1 MTETPGN
8 ETPLFTSQFLR
19 QLERLAILSR
29 QMVAGQMQGER
40 RSPKRGQSVEF
51 TDFRQYSLGD
61 DFRRIDWNAYA
72 RLEKFFIKLFVE
84 EEDITVHLLIDTS
97 RSMNWGAPNKLQYA
111 VQAAAALGYISL
123 VGLDRTTATAVGQAN
138 PSLKQFSPH
147 RGKNQA
153 HKFFSFLQSI
163 QPATSISLKNELLAY
178 RSSSKQPGPLIL
190 FTDLF
195 DPHWKEALSI
205 LAGNTYDITLLH
217 ILAPDEIDPEFN
229 GDLKLVDSETSQEIE
244 ITADFDLIQRYKS
257 TFVEWQAEIDLF
269 CSKRGIH
276 YIPLVTSLPLQEL
289 LFSLLRRHSVLK

>member
-1 MTETPGN
+1 MAEAHGT
-8 ETPLFTSQFLR
+8 ETPLFDSQFLR

-51 TDFRQYSLGD
+51 TDFRPYSLGD

-84 EEDITVHLLIDTS
+84 EEDITVHLLLDTS
-97 RSMNWGAPNKLQYA
+97 QSMNWGSPNKLGYSI
-111 VQAAAALGYISL
+111 QAAAALGYIAL
-123 VGLDRTTATAVGQAN
+123 VGLDRTTATALGQQN
-138 PSLKQFSPH
+138 PGLKHFSPH

-163 QPATSISLKNELLAY
+163 HPASTFSLKNELLAY
-178 RSSSKQPGPLIL
+178 RASSKQPGPLLL

-195 DPHWKEALSI
+195 DPNWKEALTI
-205 LAGNTYDITLLH
+205 LAGNTYDITLMH
-217 ILAPDEIDPEFN
+217 ILSLDEVDPDFN
-229 GDLKLVDSETSQEIE
+229 GDLKLLDSETNNEIE
-244 ITADFDLIQRYKS
+244 ITADYDLIQKYKA
-257 TFVEWQAEIDLF
+257 TFAEWQAEIDLY

-276 YIPLVTSLPLQEL
+276 YIPLVTALPLQEL